1 MSTSARPKSLAM
13 MFLLGAFLTGG
24 AVGFVADRAVTR
36 SRPEKQYDEKAMRD
50 EFANEL
56 SLTADQR
63 RVIDSIF
70 DWRRARSREL
80 MQQYRPSLD
89 SVRDSAR
96 VLMRSALDPAQQL
109 KLTELIARN
118 ERSADSAAR
127 ERGTRR

>member
-1 MSTSARPKSLAM
+1 MSSTAQPKSLAM

-24 AVGFVADRAVTR
+24 AVGFAADRAVTR
-36 SRPEKQYDEKAMRD
+36 SRPERQYDEKSMRD

-56 SLTADQR
+56 SLTDDQR

-80 MQQYRPSLD
+80 MQQYRPSMD

-127 ERGTRR
+127 ARGTRR

>member
-1 MSTSARPKSLAM
+1 MSSTAQPKSLAM

-24 AVGFVADRAVTR
+24 AVGFAADRAVTR
-36 SRPEKQYDEKAMRD
+36 SRPERQYDEKSMRD
-50 EFANEL
+50 EFAKEL
-56 SLTADQR
+56 SLTDDQR
-63 RVIDSIF
+63 RMIDSIF

-80 MQQYRPSLD
+80 MQQYRPSMD

-127 ERGTRR
+127 ARGTRR

>member
-1 MSTSARPKSLAM
+1 MSSTAQPKSLAM

-24 AVGFVADRAVTR
+24 AVGFAADRAVTR
-36 SRPEKQYDEKAMRD
+36 ARPEKQYDEKSMRD
-50 EFANEL
+50 EFAKEL
-56 SLTADQR
+56 SLTDDQR

-96 VLMRSALDPAQQL
+96 VLMRSALDPAQQT

-127 ERGTRR
+127 ARGTRR

>member
-1 MSTSARPKSLAM
+1 M

-24 AVGFVADRAVTR
+24 AVGFAADRAVTR
-36 SRPEKQYDEKAMRD
+36 SRPERQYDEKSMRD
-50 EFANEL
+50 EFAKEL
-56 SLTADQR
+56 SLTDDQR

-80 MQQYRPSLD
+80 MQQYRPSMD

-127 ERGTRR
+127 ARGTRR